1 MSYFVVYYCFRQYKT
16 GREMNITGKVVGYAR
31 VSSYGQSLDV
41 QLDKLKGCDKVFQEK
56 ISGRTDNRSEWK
68 KCLEYLREGDCLKIT
83 KLDRLARN
91 TRDLLN
97 IVNELERKG
106 VSFQVLD
113 QQIDTSTPTGKLML
127 HLLGAIA
134 EFEND
139 LRASRQADGIQK
151 ALENGVKFGAKP
163 KLTDKQ
169 VVEMKAK
176 RADGMKIK
184 DLMALYDL
192 SKASTYRLLDL
203 GNQKEEFY

>member
-1 MSYFVVYYCFRQYKT
+1 
-16 GREMNITGKVVGYAR
+16 MNIIGKIVGYAR

-41 QLDKLKGCDKVFQEK
+41 QLDKLKRCDKVFQEK
-56 ISGRTDNRSEWK
+56 VSGRTDNRAEWK
-68 KCLEYLREGDCLKIT
+68 KCLEYLREGDCLQIT

-97 IVNELERKG
+97 IVNELEKKG

-151 ALENGVKFGAKP
+151 ALDNGVKFGAKP
-163 KLTDKQ
+163 KLTNQQ
-169 VVEMKAK
+169 VSEMKAK

-184 DLMALYDL
+184 DLMTLYDL